1 MTKFSY
7 RFPCNF
13 FLILLLVF
21 FTFIANP
28 INSFA
33 LEPDSDK
40 KRGSGI
46 ATDPL
51 TQSGGQPPL
60 PGELPKDKS
69 EKNVYMLASVSAFV
83 TFSELVGGSNIIGGN
98 LTAALAPVVRFS
110 DKLFFIGLYDGSY
123 KKSKQIFAEDRG
135 PRLSSENTRHSFTPT
150 LRYIV
155 SQRVITNF
163 SVFTT
168 QSLSRETT
176 DEDWY
181 GGLYDYNELGVSA
194 TLNYL
199 VSATAESQKSIK
211 FVVQRFKREYPNFSS
226 LLTECTDAS
235 CSATVQIAGMEEN
248 EKDSYG
254 TTVILSYSSLKS
266 VGLSYSAA
274 FSWSFKDYD
283 DKLVETNDC
292 SLPPPSICFR
302 GSDKQRD
309 DSYGANITF
318 ILRPGTKF
326 DYRLTMSTET
336 KQSNQNFVEGSFP
349 STVFHENY
357 YSYVTLNLAPGFTY
371 THSYSETVKL
381 EVGLGYS
388 LSRREYDKRRAR
400 DGLGNVAGE
409 KEIDW
414 THNLNLNAM
423 YSINAHWSFGGIIDY
438 NMARSNNK
446 DERTFRYSYEI
457 YNLSLGFSY
466 KY

>member
-1 MTKFSY
+1 MANFSN
-7 RFPCNF
+7 RIPCKTF
-13 FLILLLVF
+13 LLLQLVLYTF
-21 FTFIANP
+21 FVGP

-33 LEPDSDK
+33 LEPDDGK
-40 KRGSGI
+40 KAGPGI
-46 ATDPL
+46 AADPL
-51 TQSGGQPPL
+51 TQPEEQPPL
-60 PGELPKDKS
+60 PGELPKGKS
-69 EKNVYMLASVSAFV
+69 EKKFYMLASVSAFL
-83 TFSELVGGSNIIGGN
+83 TISELVGGSSIIGGN
-98 LTAALAPVVRFS
+98 VAAALAPVVRFN

-123 KKSKQIFAEDRG
+123 KKSKQVFAEDKG

-150 LRYIV
+150 LRYVV
-155 SQRVITNF
+155 SPRVITNF

-181 GGLYDYNELGVSA
+181 GGLYDYNELGASV

-199 VSATAESQKSIK
+199 LTATAESQKSIK
-211 FVVQRFKREYPNFSS
+211 FLLQRFKREYPNFNS
-226 LLTECTDAS
+226 LLTECSDAS
-235 CSATVQIAGMEEN
+235 CTSTVPIAGREEK

-254 TTVILSYSSLKS
+254 TTLLLTYNSLKS
-266 VGLSYSAA
+266 IGLSYSTA
-274 FSWSFKDYD
+274 FSWSFKDYL

-292 SLPPPSICFR
+292 LAPPSICFR

-318 ILRPGTKF
+318 VLRDGSKF
-326 DYRLTMSTET
+326 DYRLTISTEF

-349 STVFHENY
+349 STVFHDNY
-357 YSYVTLNLAPGFTY
+357 YSYTTLNLAPGLTY
-371 THSYSETVKL
+371 THAFSDTVKL
-381 EVGLGYS
+381 ELGAAYS
-388 LSRREYDKRRAR
+388 LSRREYGKRRAR
-400 DGLGNVAGE
+400 DGLGSVVGG

-414 THNLNLNAM
+414 THNLNMKAM
-423 YSINAHWSFGGIIDY
+423 YSINKHWSFGGIIDY

-457 YNLSLGFSY
+457 FNLSLGFSY